1 MTPKMGNFLKMTAK
15 SKFDAS
21 ASMLGYLYQV
31 RYGLYLSLK
40 KLLDVDEPE
49 QFNVS
54 IEKLDDIGFDEE
66 GTATELL
73 QTKFHCEPGNLTNR
87 SPDIW
92 KTIRVWVESIRN
104 GDIELGRVSF
114 TLVTT
119 QTLPDDTVAYY
130 LGIGQ
135 GRNTSKAIEIMTDIS
150 VEDNAINA
158 KGYVAF
164 QSLNGVERQAFVDSI
179 YVVGKSD
186 DLLQI
191 RTKINRYGRQSVSSE
206 KVEAFVDRLEG
217 VWFKWCVDQLS
228 QNPSGIINLGAV
240 QDLIDKLRPE
250 YTQTNLPTEFADELP
265 DVIDLDSDLRIFVQ
279 QLRLFN
285 APKIMIEQAVIY
297 YYRAFEQR
305 TKWSTDGL
313 LNPGEL
319 GKYDRKLQE
328 QWKDQQAYLEA
339 IEDIE
344 KEQGKR
350 KFSVELYHHCL
361 QNGVVPIRC
370 DFTEAYVS
378 KGSYQIL
385 ADQLKIGW
393 HPDYL
398 TSLGDSS
405 NEGVA

>member
-1 MTPKMGNFLKMTAK
+1 MAQK
-15 SKFDAS
+15 SQFDAS

-40 KLLDVDEPE
+40 KLIDVDDPE

-54 IEKLDDIGFDEE
+54 IETLDDIGFDRD

-92 KTIRVWVESIRN
+92 KTIRVWVESIKN
-104 GDIELGRVSF
+104 GDIELGKVAL

-130 LGIGQ
+130 LGVGQ
-135 GRNTSKAIEIMTDIS
+135 GRNTSKAVELMTEIS
-150 VEDNAINA
+150 VEENNATNA
-158 KGYVAF
+158 KGYAAF
-164 QSLNGVERQAFVDSI
+164 QSMSAIEKKALVDSI
-179 YVVGKSD
+179 YVVGKSE

-191 RTKINRYGRQSVSSE
+191 RTKICRYGRQSVSSDA
-206 KVEAFVDRLEG
+206 VEAFVDRLEG
-217 VWFKWCVDQLS
+217 VWFKWCVEGLS
-228 QNPSGIINLGAV
+228 QNPSGVINLGMV

-250 YTQTNLPTEFADELP
+250 YTQTNLPAEFADELP
-265 DVIDLDSDLRIFVQ
+265 DVINLDTDLRVFVQ

-285 APKIMIEQAVIY
+285 APKKMIEQAVVY

-305 TKWSTDGL
+305 TKWLTDGL

-319 GKYDRKLQE
+319 SKYDRKLHE
-328 QWKDQQAYLEA
+328 QWKDHQPYLE
-339 IEDIE
+339 IMLETE
-344 KEQGKR
+344 TEQGKR
-350 KFSVELYHHCL
+350 KYSAELYNQCL
-361 QNGVVPIRC
+361 QNGVIPIRR
-370 DFTEAYVS
+370 DFTETYVS

-393 HPDYL
+393 HPNYL